1 MIFFLV
7 LQMNVNY
14 FDRTSPVILL
24 TALLYY
30 YFFST
35 YSPLVFFLGFLLL
48 FCFYETEFS

>member
-35 YSPLVFFLGFLLL
+35 YSPLVFFCGVFVVVLFL
-48 FCFYETEFS
+48 